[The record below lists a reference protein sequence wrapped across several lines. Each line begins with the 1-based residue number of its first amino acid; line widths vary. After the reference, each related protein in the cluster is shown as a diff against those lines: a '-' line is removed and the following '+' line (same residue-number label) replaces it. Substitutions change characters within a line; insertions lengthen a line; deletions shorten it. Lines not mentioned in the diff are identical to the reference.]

1 MKEAGQS
8 DAGLEKAMK
17 KISEVRY
24 EFDSIR
30 NSLIEEELEFR
41 KASPLNEA
49 INQNFALCNSSSLTS
64 YQPIIMCTQK

>member
-1 MKEAGQS
+1 MKKAGQS

-17 KISEVRY
+17 KVSEVRY

-41 KASPLNEA
+41 KSLAAKRA
-49 INQNFALCNSSSLTS
+49 INQNFALCNSSSLT
-64 YQPIIMCTQK
+64 

>member
-8 DAGLEKAMK
+8 DARLEKAMK
-17 KISEVRY
+17 KVSEVRD

-41 KASPLNEA
+41 K
-49 INQNFALCNSSSLTS
+49 SLAA
-64 YQPIIMCTQK
+64 K

>member
-1 MKEAGQS
+1 MMRKNQLNIKRIGITHEAGQS

-41 KASPLNEA
+41 K
-49 INQNFALCNSSSLTS
+49 SLAAKRS
-64 YQPIIMCTQK
+64 H

>member
-1 MKEAGQS
+1 MKKAGQS

-17 KISEVRY
+17 NVSEVRY

-41 KASPLNEA
+41 K
-49 INQNFALCNSSSLTS
+49 SLAAKRS
-64 YQPIIMCTQK
+64 H